1 MCLNVSERWVDM
13 RPTSEIKI
21 ELEPPEML
29 EGSSGFQAKNNFEP
43 QKGADIS
50 FLGSIRRINEPYNG

>member
-1 MCLNVSERWVDM
+1 M